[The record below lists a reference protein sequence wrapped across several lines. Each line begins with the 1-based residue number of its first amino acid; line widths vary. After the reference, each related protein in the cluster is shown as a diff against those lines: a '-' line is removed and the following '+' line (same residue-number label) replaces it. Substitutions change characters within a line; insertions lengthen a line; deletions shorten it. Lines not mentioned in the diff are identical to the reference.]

1 MRSEPMIAVNDVQ
14 ASSAWYCALLSAEHD
29 HDSDEFDRILKDG
42 RLLLMLH
49 HWGSDEHGGS
59 MFEKGDRN
67 PGNGVVLWFLVPD
80 LDLIFEKARS
90 MGAHIVTEPFENPLA
105 HWREFS
111 LRDPDGYTLAIA
123 EATWED

>member
-1 MRSEPMIAVNDVQ
+1 MQSEPMIAVKDVA

-42 RLLLMLH
+42 KLLLMLH

-59 MFEKGDRN
+59 MFDAQAGP
-67 PGNGVVLWFLVPD
+67 PGNGVVIWFLVHD
-80 LDLIFEKARS
+80 LDLIFEKAQS
-90 MGAHIVTEPFENPLA
+90 LGAMIVQEPFENPVA
-105 HWREFS
+105 RWREFS

-123 EATWED
+123 ETGFE